1 MVILSISPKVERRVY
16 WRTAAVLTLTKMVLP
31 PVLKKRYSLKGM
43 KLVPV
48 IKRIR
53 PGQPESLKG
62 LARMNKELKT
72 ENLNMEEIA
81 QHVKVLTGEDLD
93 EICQLSGRSDDDVG
107 EARWILHSLII
118 YANEFGQPKGQDL
131 QVSEGDSAPIQSTSD
146 MDTQPKAGKR
156 KPDSSTA
163 SDTLEDRIA
172 SLEKKTKVEI
182 ITELK
187 DKVRTLC
194 LQQNPSDSLIL
205 LTLDELAKFSK
216 KLDHDD
222 ADVYEE
228 LARQANRHYS
238 KLDISSL
245 CLSVLGGKA
254 VDTIT
259 KAISKCLK
267 EKQSEN
273 KNDGNAA
280 QGSDNAPKRE
290 ESPLSNLYPQFQNP
304 LMYSMY
310 QPNYLP
316 QGVQPYGNFTAGGYR
331 NTRPMGARFGF
342 RPRGACHFCE
352 SHTHQI
358 KDCEKMKVAK
368 GK

>member
-1 MVILSISPKVERRVY
+1 
-16 WRTAAVLTLTKMVLP
+16 
-31 PVLKKRYSLKGM
+31 
-43 KLVPV
+43 
-48 IKRIR
+48 
-53 PGQPESLKG
+53 
-62 LARMNKELKT
+62 MNKELKT

-187 DKVRTLC
+187 CKVMTLC

-205 LTLDELAKFSK
+205 LTLD
-216 KLDHDD
+216 
-222 ADVYEE
+222 
-228 LARQANRHYS
+228 
-238 KLDISSL
+238 
-245 CLSVLGGKA
+245 
-254 VDTIT
+254 
-259 KAISKCLK
+259 
-267 EKQSEN
+267 
-273 KNDGNAA
+273 
-280 QGSDNAPKRE
+280 
-290 ESPLSNLYPQFQNP
+290 
-304 LMYSMY
+304 
-310 QPNYLP
+310 
-316 QGVQPYGNFTAGGYR
+316 
-331 NTRPMGARFGF
+331 
-342 RPRGACHFCE
+342 
-352 SHTHQI
+352 
-358 KDCEKMKVAK
+358 
-368 GK
+368 

>member
-1 MVILSISPKVERRVY
+1 
-16 WRTAAVLTLTKMVLP
+16 
-31 PVLKKRYSLKGM
+31 
-43 KLVPV
+43 
-48 IKRIR
+48 
-53 PGQPESLKG
+53 
-62 LARMNKELKT
+62 
-72 ENLNMEEIA
+72 
-81 QHVKVLTGEDLD
+81 
-93 EICQLSGRSDDDVG
+93 
-107 EARWILHSLII
+107 
-118 YANEFGQPKGQDL
+118 
-131 QVSEGDSAPIQSTSD
+131 

-254 VDTIT
+254 VDTTT
-259 KAISKCLK
+259 KAISKMF
-267 EKQSEN
+267 E
-273 KNDGNAA
+273 
-280 QGSDNAPKRE
+280 RE
-290 ESPLSNLYPQFQNP
+290 TIGEQ
-304 LMYSMY
+304 
-310 QPNYLP
+310 
-316 QGVQPYGNFTAGGYR
+316 
-331 NTRPMGARFGF
+331 
-342 RPRGACHFCE
+342 
-352 SHTHQI
+352 
-358 KDCEKMKVAK
+358 K
-368 GK
+368 